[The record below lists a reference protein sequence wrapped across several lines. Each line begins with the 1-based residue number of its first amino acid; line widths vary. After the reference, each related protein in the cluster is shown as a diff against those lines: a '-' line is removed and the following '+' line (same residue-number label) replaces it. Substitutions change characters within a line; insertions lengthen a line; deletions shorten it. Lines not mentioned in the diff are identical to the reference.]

1 MEQLLLYQM
10 KHRFRSKI
18 EIVRKEQVSANVE
31 TGRRVITQK
40 VHEFDAVFEVTN
52 NWLTRTFNR
61 TDVDVNTKGWLI
73 DPRDLPE
80 GFEPSLNDTVQDY
93 GRVYS
98 HTVPQLKGVYQIVSV
113 EDVTGG
119 VLIITRLLSG
129 SDQRAIKSP
138 DANDNLEL
146 GDEGAEP
153 PESMVYDNSVTEHLP
168 LDDDGTEEP

>member
-31 TGRRVITQK
+31 TGRRIVTQT

-80 GFEPSLNDTVQDY
+80 GFEPSQNDTVQDY
-93 GRVYS
+93 GRVYP
-98 HTVPQLKGVYQIVSV
+98 HTTPTMKGVYQIVSS

-119 VLIITRLLSG
+119 ILVVARLLSG

-138 DANDNLEL
+138 LAGDDLEFGDN
-146 GDEGAEP
+146 GSEP
-153 PESMVYDNSVTEHLP
+153 PEPMLYDASVAEHLP
-168 LDDDGTEEP
+168 LDDSGEEEP